1 MKHFFNLVF
10 YKAFAELRAESSR
23 AMAGYLWWVLEPL
36 MTLGVYVTVFSFL
49 RPKNGDNFVVFLFTG
64 IVFWRWFQA
73 AVMRSSSSLISNRGL
88 MLQVDLHK
96 MIPPLSVV
104 VIDTVKFLITF
115 CILLVIVLVSGE
127 GVNVNWLWLPVL
139 LFTQII
145 LITGCSFFVAGITPL
160 FPDFSH
166 ILGTLMMLM
175 MFCSGIFYPISMV
188 PEKVQSLLM
197 LNPMTVLI
205 LEYRGVFLKGLAVDW
220 GNLGVVWAEALI
232 ILALGAAVLRKYN
245 KRYPKII

>member
-1 MKHFFNLVF
+1 
-10 YKAFAELRAESSR
+10 
-23 AMAGYLWWVLEPL
+23 

-145 LITGCSFFVAGITPL
+145 LITGCSFFVAGITPM

>member
-1 MKHFFNLVF
+1 MKHFFDLVF

-49 RPKNGDNFVVFLFTG
+49 RPNDEDNFVVFLFTG

-73 AVMRSSSSLISNRGL
+73 AVMRSASSLISSRGL

-104 VIDTVKFLITF
+104 VIDTVKFLVTF
-115 CILLVIVLVSGE
+115 VILLVIILATGE
-127 GVNVNWLWLPVL
+127 GVNANWMWLPVL
-139 LFTQII
+139 FFTQIL
-145 LITGCSFFVAGITPL
+145 LITGCSFLVAGITPL

-175 MFCSGIFYPISMV
+175 LFCSGIFYPISIV

-205 LEYRGVFLKGLAVDW
+205 LEYRGIFLNGLSPDW
-220 GNLGVVWAEALI
+220 GHLSVVWLETLT
-232 ILALGAAVLRKYN
+232 ILTLGSLMLRKYN
-245 KRYPKII
+245 KIYPKIS